1 MLQWGWMEQEQ
12 GMMVAQRPTL
22 FSSSVVLQLHR
33 HIAWCN
39 EPHLSCPS
47 ETRYLFPPRDEMPF
61 AGVGQ
66 WHHVLI
72 LCKLSGSLSRSSWE
86 KSVLLCAVARAL
98 LRLLS
103 AVRGRQGSG
112 RAPLAAGAPKAF
124 PSGALAQP
132 MLIRKGVIQRSCIR
146 TFSF

>member
-47 ETRYLFPPRDEMPF
+47 KTRYLFPPRDEIPF

-86 KSVLLCAVARAL
+86 KSVLSVCCGQGSAL
-98 LRLLS
+98 L
-103 AVRGRQGSG
+103 AQHGQGVG
-112 RAPLAAGAPKAF
+112 RAPAGH
-124 PSGALAQP
+124 G
-132 MLIRKGVIQRSCIR
+132 
-146 TFSF
+146 